1 MWSTVVAHK
10 APTVVSEGRQGI
22 AEQRR
27 GEQRWRKDEINPADR
42 RVLFIIKG
50 DHHSRSLRDS
60 TYRLT

>member
-27 GEQRWRKDEINPADR
+27 GEESRGGEKMKSIQRIGECC
-42 RVLFIIKG
+42 
-50 DHHSRSLRDS
+50 S
-60 TYRLT
+60 